1 MKTVTRRSDR
11 KLYNAEFDGDQWW
24 VEGNGTR
31 GYYTPE
37 DFETFFEPADAPTEL
52 DALRREVKVL
62 NGMVDFLVGN
72 HARKKG
78 CEYSGLKCRKG
89 KKNMQICTVGESFR
103 CVKDYARYFV
113 KAHPA
118 YLKDPRA
125 QAEAEIAKEGKE

>member
-37 DFETFFEPADAPTEL
+37 DFETFFEPADAPSEIE
-52 DALRREVKVL
+52 ALRREVKAL
-62 NGMVDFLVGN
+62 GRMVSNMADDIADNSDWCKRIEAKEECGDENTYDCSHDRVD
-72 HARKKG
+72 
-78 CEYSGLKCRKG
+78 CVIEEYRA
-89 KKNMQICTVGESFR
+89 Q
-103 CVKDYARYFV
+103 
-113 KAHPA
+113 
-118 YLKDPRA
+118 A